1 MKDDEGGSLTAVLF
15 LLFGVL
21 GGSLKKQTA
30 LGDVT
35 SDKCVSCKLS
45 KGLPEKGMTGCRDCL
60 QKADRR
66 GYLKNAFC
74 ERSKLCQN

>member
-1 MKDDEGGSLTAVLF
+1 MRGQPDGCPLF

-60 QKADRR
+60 QKADRSAR
-66 GYLKNAFC
+66 DPKCVKIKHN
-74 ERSKLCQN
+74 